1 LIHNRWT
8 LVDHSAADLLQ
19 QAEGLG
25 VAVVNAAIY
34 GGGILADPQGGSTRY
49 GYRPATEETLHAITE
64 MDRICRDAGT
74 DLPTAA
80 LQASVN
86 DPRFSSTIVG
96 MSRPSRL
103 TAIVERLST
112 DLPPGLLDQL
122 AELLPAQR
130 NWLDFQS

>member
-1 LIHNRWT
+1 VH
-8 LVDHSAADLLQ
+8 
-19 QAEGLG
+19 
-25 VAVVNAAIY
+25 
-34 GGGILADPQGGSTRY
+34 
-49 GYRPATEETLHAITE
+49 
-64 MDRICRDAGT
+64 
-74 DLPTAA
+74 
-80 LQASVN
+80 